1 LKKQGFLRKSFVK
14 TFSRKEEA
22 RTQMARYIY
31 PRYYELEKSAPV
43 LARKAIIRAYEE
55 LGNIS
60 EVARIYRTTR
70 DR

>member
-1 LKKQGFLRKSFVK
+1 
-14 TFSRKEEA
+14 
-22 RTQMARYIY
+22 MARYIY

-60 EVARIYRTTR
+60 AVARIYRTAR